1 MAMKAAARYLRV
13 PPQKARLVA
22 DMVRGKLAFEA
33 RGVLLLTKNKSAK
46 MISKLIKSAV
56 ANAGSD
62 MRVTENELVIKTIC
76 VNPGPVIKRFTA
88 RAQGRGTQV
97 NHRTSHIEIE
107 LAEKRS

>member
-1 MAMKAAARYLRV
+1 MSMKASANFLRV

-22 DMVRGKLAFEA
+22 NLVRGKVAYEA
-33 RGVLLLTKNKSAK
+33 RGILMLTPNKSAK

-56 ANAGSD
+56 ANAGSE
-62 MRVTENELVIKTIC
+62 MRVTENDLVIKTIC

-97 NHRTSHIEIE
+97 NHRTSHIVLE
-107 LAEKRS
+107 LAQK